1 MNLIVADMH
10 SNTKKKRRG
19 GRSLSRM
26 DDILLK
32 EPGTIAKIK
41 IELNSI
47 GQPVG
52 ENYRKLS
59 SVIGILSR
67 KMLPV
72 GCSDWRLV
80 DAKKKMALWDEIK
93 VLSIYCYDICVVFVP
108 LLFMSSSI
116 LIELFSCLSRNDLI

>member
-1 MNLIVADMH
+1 MNLTVADMH
-10 SNTKKKRRG
+10 SNTKKKRKG

-32 EPGTIAKIK
+32 EPGSMPKIK
-41 IELNSI
+41 IELNDR

-59 SVIGILSR
+59 SVIGVQTR

-72 GCSDWRLV
+72 GYSDRRLV
-80 DAKKKMALWDEIK
+80 DANKKMALWDDIK
-93 VLSIYCYDICVVFVP
+93 VLSQFVYV
-108 LLFMSSSI
+108 
-116 LIELFSCLSRNDLI
+116 